1 MNAHGSGGTSPAA
14 VKHLERLLMTSKL
27 VVAVGSGGVGKTT
40 TAAAIAIAGARRGR
54 KCAVLTID
62 PAKRLAQALGV
73 EKMGN
78 EPRPLAQELCSP
90 GSCDVMMLEAPE
102 ALDDLVARLV
112 PDESRRERLF
122 QNRLYQVIA
131 RHLGGTH
138 EYMAVERLFA
148 LMQNDPA
155 TGKPKYDLVVLDTP
169 PTVNALD
176 FLDAPTRIASFFSD
190 KITRFFVRQ
199 RDEERGIIQRIRD
212 RAGDI
217 AIGVLGKALG
227 EGFVEELM
235 DFATAFQGLFAAFQ
249 ERGLAAEKILR
260 DSSTSFLVVSGADP
274 VRVSEAEEFSRT
286 LSGLGIGARAFVANR
301 VHVSPSID
309 ASAHIDG
316 GVLNEAL
323 VGFTSPAGVELDK
336 IELAD
341 ALNRAQRLRASLARR
356 DRMGLARLAEI
367 AGKDKLLVVPELDE
381 EVEDRGAIE
390 HLLSAMLHQ
399 KPPT

>member
-1 MNAHGSGGTSPAA
+1 VNAHGSHGATSPNA
-14 VKHLERLLMTSKL
+14 VKHLERLLTTSKL

-40 TAAAIAIAGARRGR
+40 TAAAMAIAAARRGR

-78 EPRPLAQELCSP
+78 EPRPLAAELVSP

-199 RDEERGIIQRIRD
+199 RDEERGLIQRIRD

-260 DSSTSFLVVSGADP
+260 DPTTSFLVVSGADP

-286 LSGLGIGARAFVANR
+286 LTGLGIGARAFVANR
-301 VHVSPSID
+301 VHLSPSVD
-309 ASAHIDG
+309 AAAHIDG

-323 VGFTSPAGVELDK
+323 LGFDASGIDK
-336 IELAD
+336 VELAD

-399 KPPT
+399 KP

>member
-1 MNAHGSGGTSPAA
+1 MSSTSTAA
-14 VKHLERLLMTSKL
+14 VRHLEQLLLTSKL
-27 VVAVGSGGVGKTT
+27 IVAVGSGGVGKTT
-40 TAAAIAIAGARRGR
+40 TAAALAIAAARRGN

-62 PAKRLAQALGV
+62 PARRLAQALGV

-78 EPRPLAQELCSP
+78 EPRALAAELVAP
-90 GSCDVMMLEAPE
+90 GTCDVMMLEAPE

-112 PDESRRERLF
+112 PDPERRQRLF

-148 LMQNDPA
+148 LMEDNR
-155 TGKPKYDLVVLDTP
+155 YDLVVLDTP

-190 KITRFFVRQ
+190 KITRFFVKQ
-199 RDEERGIIQRIRD
+199 RDEDRGIIQRIRD

-235 DFATAFQGLFAAFQ
+235 DFATAFQGLFQAFQ

-260 DSSTSFLVVSGADP
+260 DSTTSFLVISGADP
-274 VRVSEAEEFSRT
+274 VRVAEAEEFGRT
-286 LSGLGIGARAFVANR
+286 LSGLGIAARAFVANR
-301 VHVSPSID
+301 VHISASID
-309 ASAHIDG
+309 AAAHIDG

-323 VGFTSPAGVELDK
+323 IGFPRTDVDK
-336 IELAD
+336 VELAD

-356 DRMGLARLAEI
+356 DRIGLARLAEI
-367 AGKDKLLVVPELDE
+367 AGKERLLVVPELDE

-390 HLLSAMLHQ
+390 HLLAAMLHQ
-399 KPPT
+399 K